1 MPRFKTAP
9 VDESNVGSWVERR
22 RKGRM
27 VRKQHTVT
35 AAWTE
40 WMISPKYLAEMAV
53 AAADSIIADMRDAGK
68 AAQRTAETMAEFAE
82 TVTPDYQRM
91 TVPELRTLA
100 NDHYGVKVPSKAR
113 KADVIGLILA
123 AREGI

>member
-1 MPRFKTAP
+1 MSRFKTAP
-9 VDESNVGSWVERR
+9 ITRADGEWKIAR
-22 RKGRM
+22 RKGKR
-27 VRKQHTVT
+27 VRYQNTLSAKMTGWC
-35 AAWTE
+35 A
-40 WMISPKYLAEMAV
+40 SPEYLAEL
-53 AAADSIIADMRDAGK
+53 AAPIAPALASAGE